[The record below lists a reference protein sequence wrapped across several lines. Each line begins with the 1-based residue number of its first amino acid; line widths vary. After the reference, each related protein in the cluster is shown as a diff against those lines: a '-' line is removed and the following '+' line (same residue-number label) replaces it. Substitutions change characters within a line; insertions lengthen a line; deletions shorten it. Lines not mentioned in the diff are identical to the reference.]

1 MLIVMILYFIVF
13 FFLMI
18 RRPPRSTRTD
28 TLFPYTTLFRS
39 QANFPC
45 PNRRSTTPCRWSEI
59 YVAGRLPMPRILN
72 TMNCIRGVSACVW
85 IPPFWLVPSRSTR
98 LTAAPGP
105 WLLHGKTSLFQS
117 PSTSP
122 SISPLELA
130 GGVGCR
136 RSQRSGAAGPIG
148 VVHGQCFALCPT
160 VRYFAGAERHSG
172 RRPDFVGG
180 GAGGAAYAPDPS
192 APVRCPPDGSLCL
205 VFCPDRC
212 VAGSPDLCVVR
223 AVYVAVHRILVQR
236 PGRQRAGSGAQSG
249 ARRAGLAVGRFE
261 RARQGNGRQAVQ
273 CQRYGHGHGNYP
285 AA

>member
-1 MLIVMILYFIVF
+1 
-13 FFLMI
+13 
-18 RRPPRSTRTD
+18 
-28 TLFPYTTLFRS
+28 
-39 QANFPC
+39 
-45 PNRRSTTPCRWSEI
+45 
-59 YVAGRLPMPRILN
+59 MPRILN

-172 RRPDFVGG
+172 RRRDFVGG
-180 GAGGAAYAPDPS
+180 GAGGAAYASDPS

-212 VAGSPDLCVVR
+212 VAGSPRSEEHTSELQSLMR
-223 AVYVAVHRILVQR
+223 ISYAVFCLKKKKKTVTSESYKSRLEVKKKKKT
-236 PGRQRAGSGAQSG
+236 
-249 ARRAGLAVGRFE
+249 
-261 RARQGNGRQAVQ
+261 N
-273 CQRYGHGHGNYP
+273 
-285 AA
+285 